1 MASFVGLEVVSGIPS
16 MVAGFASEDGKDIAS
31 PVAANGLRRSSSMES
46 FGQALRKS
54 TMESIGPYSLRK
66 STSMGSFNAS
76 NAASPQSTD
85 TEPVG
90 TRMESIGSAKVT
102 VLQSADS
109 TAAVIQESARP
120 SDGSPRGGFTKA
132 DL

>member
-1 MASFVGLEVVSGIPS
+1 MASVVGLEMVSGIPS
-16 MVAGFASEDGKDIAS
+16 MVAGFASEDGNDISS
-31 PVAANGLRRSSSMES
+31 PAANGMRRSSSMES

-54 TMESIGPYSLRK
+54 TMESIGSYSLRK

-76 NAASPQSTD
+76 NATSPQSTD

-90 TRMESIGSAKVT
+90 TRMESICSAKVT
-102 VLQSADS
+102 ALQSADS

-120 SDGSPRGGFTKA
+120 SGGSPRGGFTKA

>member
-1 MASFVGLEVVSGIPS
+1 
-16 MVAGFASEDGKDIAS
+16 MVAGFASEDGNDISS
-31 PVAANGLRRSSSMES
+31 PAANGMRRSSSMES

-76 NAASPQSTD
+76 NATSPQSTD

-109 TAAVIQESARP
+109 TAAARP
-120 SDGSPRGGFTKA
+120 SGGSPRGGAFTKA